1 MLSIQLDADDV
12 KTLVENIPGAAVGVE
27 YKDKQF
33 HIAHSSGASVVIKLE
48 KDPDRAGR
56 LLLYAPWSKMKWV
69 GLPSGWG
76 ARQGWNLLEAKVIER
91 LRDELDARGIP
102 REIVSLVKKDP
113 YIEVGAD
120 GKKVKKSGYLGF
132 SIDYMLLRSHV
143 LTFMIQ
149 GNMISLGKIDL
160 KPESI
165 TIGFTVEAAP
175 AVLTR
180 EDDGDD
186 DGDYDDDDEYVD
198 DDDYTDDDDEIAEE
212 DD

>member
-1 MLSIQLDADDV
+1 MLSIQLDANDV
-12 KTLVENIPGAAVGVE
+12 KTLVENIPGATVGVE

-33 HIAHSSGASVVIKLE
+33 HVAHSSGASVVIKLE
-48 KDPDRAGR
+48 KDPEREGR

-69 GLPSGWG
+69 GLPGGWTV
-76 ARQGWNLLEAKVIER
+76 RKGWDLVEAKVVER

-102 REIVSLVKKDP
+102 REIVILAKKDP
-113 YIEVGAD
+113 YFEVVD

-149 GNMISLGKIDL
+149 GNMISFGKISLTPD
-160 KPESI
+160 SI
-165 TIGFTVEAAP
+165 TIGFTIEAAP

-180 EDDGDD
+180 ESDDDYDDYDDEDD
-186 DGDYDDDDEYVD
+186 DGYDDDDEV
-198 DDDYTDDDDEIAEE
+198 IEE